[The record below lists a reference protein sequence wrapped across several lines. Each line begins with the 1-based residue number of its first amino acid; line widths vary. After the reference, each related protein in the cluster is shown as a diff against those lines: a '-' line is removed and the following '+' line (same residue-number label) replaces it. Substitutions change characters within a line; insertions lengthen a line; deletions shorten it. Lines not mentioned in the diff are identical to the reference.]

1 MGNPIDRDTFLAR
14 ARARF
19 GERYDYS
26 GIQYR
31 SFKSPIKIRCREHP
45 VRQISITP
53 ERHLVT
59 TGGCKYCLR
68 QLRGQAAISRGIL
81 RGSAGCR
88 RSDVLLH
95 NGRATGLSSGRCGCC
110 RPLAGACLSSAGV
123 AVGVS
128 SICCSTNLGA
138 CCWWRSRA
146 DPARVW
152 TPGGWRP

>member
-68 QLRGQAAISRGIL
+68 QLRGHL
-81 RGSAGCR
+81 PSAGE
-88 RSDVLLH
+88 
-95 NGRATGLSSGRCGCC
+95 
-110 RPLAGACLSSAGV
+110 P
-123 AVGVS
+123 
-128 SICCSTNLGA
+128 
-138 CCWWRSRA
+138 
-146 DPARVW
+146 
-152 TPGGWRP
+152 